1 MLIVPEDPQPSRYQ
15 QAPLRC
21 ADKTRL
27 LSSSRLSLPGGRA
40 LWVGV
45 FSSGEALR
53 TPTSSALCLFDLRQV
68 LDRSQGC
75 RRGFPG
81 TLECCN
87 TTQPVNS
94 PFLNHSDLVSVYA
107 TVILKTPVLFLRT
120 GNGQLLKVTLDEKMR
135 PSCPDILYEIEEET
149 SIFNKLEFDPLDK
162 NFIYLSSNEQL
173 WRVQVA
179 NCSKYVSCK
188 ECLSAMDPYCGWCH
202 LNKRCTLKEE
212 CPANLKNWVDISE
225 GADKCLK
232 IYISGTYRGV
242 ITVTS
247 VGNFSDLSKRDSS
260 CKVVNAQ
267 TDKTLCENKSQDTR
281 SCSCSLH
288 SEAVTDKVQVLLI
301 SGSQNLSEVFEFN
314 HCSLE
319 KTCLECGSSGC
330 TWNAREQICVSSDV
344 TCKQKIDCAMLI
356 NASDKKYI
364 AQSLKPMNI
373 TPFGPMW
380 ISTLGKSELL
390 IKGENFTA
398 SNIVMEISGTSSCK
412 PDTGGRNITI
422 FGNNLNV
429 TDRVIISDKH
439 GQILHNFSCSTGNT
453 TCHFQSPEFAS
464 KEEPKLTY
472 LKLEIEKKRIDC
484 CTLKYDLD
492 PKFIHYELAT
502 DMEPELELKIH
513 KKNDKLNISET
524 EIDVVLNYGSI
535 MNITFTV
542 LNITTTESR
551 STIHCRGKRE
561 KNVNNSKI
569 DMSKVKVWV
578 KVGNR
583 EHIVPN
589 ESSNYSFLFIL
600 CIIPVVIGV
609 AGFVM
614 QRKSKQLNRK
624 LSEHLELLECE
635 LRKEIRDGFAE
646 LQMEKLDVVDSFETI
661 PFLDYTHFVL
671 RTFFPESDNLTSIFI
686 EDTNQPLRSNP
697 RSKDANTPD
706 LFSLIC
712 NENFLVVLIH
722 TLEKQKTFSV
732 KDRCR
737 FASFLAI
744 ALQTK
749 LVYLTHILEV
759 LMRDLM
765 EQSSNIQ
772 PKLMLR
778 RTESVVEKLLTN
790 WMSVCLSAFLRE
802 TVGESFYLLVT
813 TLNQRIIK
821 GPVDVIT
828 CKALYTLNEDW
839 LLWQVTDFST
849 VALNVVFENPP
860 ESEHEDTIQ
869 NIQVNVLD
877 CDTIGQAK
885 EKILH
890 TFQNKNGSLYGLQLN
905 EMGLALHSDTE
916 AKELLDID
924 ASSVILENGITK
936 LNTIGHYEI
945 LDGAIIKVFQR
956 TNLLPDMEYSSENYC
971 HLILP
976 NSEAAKDA
984 HGAKHKGKQKFK
996 VKEMYLTKLLST
1008 KITIHS
1014 VVEKLFRSI
1023 WTLPNNKAPIAVK
1036 YFFDFLDAQA
1046 ENKKITDP
1054 DVVHIWKTNS
1064 LPLRFW
1070 VNILKNPQFVFDI
1083 KKTPHID
1090 GCLSV
1095 IAQAFMDAFSLSEQQ
1110 LGKEAPTNKLLYA
1123 KDIPLYKEEV
1133 KAYYKAIREL
1143 PSLSASDLEEFL
1155 TQESKKH
1162 ENEFKEAEALTEI
1175 NKYIVKYSD
1184 EILNKLE
1191 KKQEL
1196 EEAWNQLLN
1205 IRALA
1210 DDKKKCQWKVEE
1222 VNDP

>member
-1 MLIVPEDPQPSRYQ
+1 MV
-15 QAPLRC
+15 
-21 ADKTRL
+21 
-27 LSSSRLSLPGGRA
+27 SSTMA
-40 LWVGV
+40 
-45 FSSGEALR
+45 
-53 TPTSSALCLFDLRQV
+53 
-68 LDRSQGC
+68 
-75 RRGFPG
+75 
-81 TLECCN
+81 
-87 TTQPVNS
+87 
-94 PFLNHSDLVSVYA
+94 
-107 TVILKTPVLFLRT
+107 I
-120 GNGQLLKVTLDEKMR
+120 
-135 PSCPDILYEIEEET
+135 
-149 SIFNKLEFDPLDK
+149 
-162 NFIYLSSNEQL
+162 
-173 WRVQVA
+173 
-179 NCSKYVSCK
+179 
-188 ECLSAMDPYCGWCH
+188 
-202 LNKRCTLKEE
+202 
-212 CPANLKNWVDISE
+212 
-225 GADKCLK
+225 
-232 IYISGTYRGV
+232 
-242 ITVTS
+242 
-247 VGNFSDLSKRDSS
+247 
-260 CKVVNAQ
+260 
-267 TDKTLCENKSQDTR
+267 
-281 SCSCSLH
+281 
-288 SEAVTDKVQVLLI
+288 QVLLI

-412 PDTGGRNITI
+412 PDTIPVTEV
-422 FGNNLNV
+422 LNDSLVKFCVPPSHKETKSICIKADGFKCSLPVPVYYVSLPVCSRVFPDISWLSMPYIQLRAYIVGVDLFKLFKAIQFSMCVSLRTVAPEFSPVRYTQRINMADVDSGILCQCYSAFAKYYVDVV
-429 TDRVIISDKH
+429 TGVALAIS
-439 GQILHNFSCSTGNT
+439 NFSCSTGNT

-936 LNTIGHYEI
+936 LNTIGHYEDRFEEWE
-945 LDGAIIKVFQR
+945 LHA
-956 TNLLPDMEYSSENYC
+956 T
-971 HLILP
+971 
-976 NSEAAKDA
+976 
-984 HGAKHKGKQKFK
+984 
-996 VKEMYLTKLLST
+996 
-1008 KITIHS
+1008 
-1014 VVEKLFRSI
+1014 
-1023 WTLPNNKAPIAVK
+1023 AV
-1036 YFFDFLDAQA
+1036 
-1046 ENKKITDP
+1046 
-1054 DVVHIWKTNS
+1054 
-1064 LPLRFW
+1064 
-1070 VNILKNPQFVFDI
+1070 
-1083 KKTPHID
+1083 
-1090 GCLSV
+1090 
-1095 IAQAFMDAFSLSEQQ
+1095 
-1110 LGKEAPTNKLLYA
+1110 
-1123 KDIPLYKEEV
+1123 
-1133 KAYYKAIREL
+1133 
-1143 PSLSASDLEEFL
+1143 
-1155 TQESKKH
+1155 
-1162 ENEFKEAEALTEI
+1162 
-1175 NKYIVKYSD
+1175 
-1184 EILNKLE
+1184 
-1191 KKQEL
+1191 
-1196 EEAWNQLLN
+1196 
-1205 IRALA
+1205 
-1210 DDKKKCQWKVEE
+1210 
-1222 VNDP
+1222 